1 MDEKFA
7 KMWKMGSG
15 NSGKR
20 FSGENPIPEKTEV
33 ATKDSWKTEPMPEKT
48 ATTPINLNISKEDM
62 SVVKMGHI
70 PDAMEDH
77 WFMYCDDDTIRYYR
91 SWTGFCIFIA
101 KYKEVDGGYL
111 ITELEVNRDP
121 SQYTSD
127 DIVNDKANF
136 LGLLVDEFGGDS
148 SSYWEAFLNK

>member
-1 MDEKFA
+1 
-7 KMWKMGSG
+7 
-15 NSGKR
+15 
-20 FSGENPIPEKTEV
+20 
-33 ATKDSWKTEPMPEKT
+33 
-48 ATTPINLNISKEDM
+48 M
-62 SVVKMGHI
+62 SIVKMGHI